1 MGRRP
6 TYDQDAIKA
15 EVIDWIGAGKT
26 LREYCRQDGKPSFHM
41 IYVWEKDD
49 EVFASRLAHA
59 RDIGSDAIAEEAM
72 SIIDAEPLAVHDDL
86 GNKRYDSGSISWNK
100 NRAEQRM
107 KLLACWNPRKY
118 GQRTVVAGDDT
129 APIVVEV
136 KFDIFGEM
144 LKNLALQRH
153 AED

>member
-6 TYDQDAIKA
+6 TYDQDAIKP
-15 EVIDWIGAGKT
+15 EIIEWISAGKT
-26 LREYCRQDGKPSFHM
+26 LRDYCRQTGKPTFVS
-41 IYVWEKDD
+41 IYDWLADD
-49 EVFASRLAHA
+49 ADFALRFAHA
-59 RDIGSDAIAEEAM
+59 RDTGSDVIADEVL

-118 GQRTVVAGDDT
+118 GQRTVVAGDDA
-129 APIVVEV
+129 APIVLEV

-153 AED
+153 AEE

>member
-1 MGRRP
+1 M
-6 TYDQDAIKA
+6 
-15 EVIDWIGAGKT
+15 
-26 LREYCRQDGKPSFHM
+26 L
-41 IYVWEKDD
+41 
-49 EVFASRLAHA
+49 
-59 RDIGSDAIAEEAM
+59 

-118 GQRTVVAGDDT
+118 GQRTVVAGDDS
-129 APIVVEV
+129 APIVLEV

-153 AED
+153 AEE